1 MAGRWL
7 PWWRRAIAPAPSS
20 MSRRARRSASAFS
33 ATSFAGRRDAMADEA
48 PPLPAQRLIE
58 RVTEFTD
65 EDLHALCEATAA
77 AIIDGGG
84 FGWVNPPGR
93 MALETYFRGVLLVP
107 ERELF
112 VGRLNGV
119 VVGSAHLVRPP
130 RNNEAQA
137 HAAQLMHSYIAPYAR
152 GHGLARMLTLEV
164 EVRARDL
171 GYHVLN
177 LDVRETQEAAIRLY
191 ESLGFECWG
200 VHPDYAFVRGQL
212 VRGLFY
218 SKRLR
223 RPGSRRMQNGG

>member
-1 MAGRWL
+1 
-7 PWWRRAIAPAPSS
+7 
-20 MSRRARRSASAFS
+20 
-33 ATSFAGRRDAMADEA
+33 MADTSGRPRADTA
-48 PPLPAQRLIE
+48 PPPAQRMVE
-58 RVTEFTD
+58 RVTEFSD
-65 EDLHALCEATAA
+65 DDLHTLCEATAA

-112 VGRLNGV
+112 LARLNGS

-152 GHGLARMLTLEV
+152 GHGLARSLTMGV
-164 EVRARDL
+164 EERAREL

-191 ESLGFECWG
+191 ESLGFIRWG
-200 VHPDYAFVRGQL
+200 EHPDYAYVRGRV

-218 SKRLR
+218 YKRLR
-223 RPGSRRMQNGG
+223 KPNARKAAKNAG